1 MGTLT
6 MSSIAVCL
14 MFQRLHLYI
23 IKVKSFA
30 TIDSVTKTN
39 YFELLIRKNA
49 LPYGLFCF
57 FFSFNRIDNN
67 VSQIIVNHYINI
79 RYLFP

>member
-1 MGTLT
+1 MCIKLATNANENKINNRAYNDNNFCAIVMGTLT

-14 MFQRLHLYI
+14 MFQRLYLYI

-39 YFELLIRKNA
+39 
-49 LPYGLFCF
+49 
-57 FFSFNRIDNN
+57 
-67 VSQIIVNHYINI
+67 
-79 RYLFP
+79 